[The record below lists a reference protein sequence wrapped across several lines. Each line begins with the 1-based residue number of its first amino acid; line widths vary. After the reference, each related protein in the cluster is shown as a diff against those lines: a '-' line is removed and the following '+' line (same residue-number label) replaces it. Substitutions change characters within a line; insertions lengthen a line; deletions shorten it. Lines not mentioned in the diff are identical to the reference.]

1 MERIQKI
8 LAEAG
13 VCSRRA
19 AEKLIRQGRVSVGG
33 ETASLGHK
41 GVITTLNDPQG
52 RPCLADYL
60 RRHPTRLYPV
70 GRLDNDASGLLV
82 LTNDGQLAQ
91 RLMHP
96 SYGVKKTYLV
106 AVRGRADQTALT
118 RLKEG
123 VMVGDRPT
131 APATVKLLESR
142 GKNAL
147 LSLTIHEGRH
157 HQVKRMCSQV
167 GLVVEE
173 LKRIKVG
180 PLSLKDLEPGK
191 MRPLKK
197 EELARLKK
205 AVGLIPSGRRR

>member
-1 MERIQKI
+1 MAERAD
-8 LAEAG
+8 L
-13 VCSRRA
+13 S
-19 AEKLIRQGRVSVGG
+19 
-33 ETASLGHK
+33 
-41 GVITTLNDPQG
+41 P
-52 RPCLADYL
+52 ADYL
-60 RRHPTRLYPV
+60 RRLPTRLYAV
-70 GRLDNDASGLLV
+70 GRLDSDASGLLI

-96 SYGVKKTYLV
+96 SYGTNKTYLV
-106 AVRGRADQTALT
+106 TVRGRADKTALN
-118 RLKEG
+118 RLKDG

-131 APATVKLLESR
+131 APAKVSLLQSQ

-180 PLSLKDLEPGK
+180 PLSIRDLGPGQ

-197 EELARLKK
+197 EELVKLKK
-205 AVGLIPSGRRR
+205 AVGLLPGGRRR